1 MKVGKLIHTI
11 TFYTTKYIDNGNGT
25 GSNELIELRKVKCS
39 IEDITYKD
47 IQEGKR
53 KDIERTLKVH
63 THYFKE
69 FDTKGMKAKINEA
82 LSDSNETE
90 TKSQA
95 PDKRSLSGIASEALS
110 DSNEDNIYEVIY
122 RENVSYKNT
131 ECIFTIKKLVN
142 NKKSNNRE

>member
-11 TFYTTKYIDNGNGT
+11 TFYRTKYIDNGNGT

-47 IQEGKR
+47 IQQGKR
-53 KDIERTLKVH
+53 KDLERTLKVH

-69 FDTKGMKAKINEA
+69 FDTKGMMAKINR
-82 LSDSNETE
+82 ET
-90 TKSQA
+90 
-95 PDKRSLSGIASEALS
+95 D
-110 DSNEDNIYEVIY
+110 IYEVINM
-122 RENVSYKNT
+122 ENVSYKNT

-142 NKKSNNRE
+142 NKKSDNRE

>member
-11 TFYTTKYIDNGNGT
+11 TFYKSEYTDNGNGT

-47 IQEGKR
+47 IQQGKR
-53 KDIERTLKVH
+53 KDLERTLKVH

-69 FDTKGMKAKINEA
+69 FDTKGMMAKIN
-82 LSDSNETE
+82 
-90 TKSQA
+90 
-95 PDKRSLSGIASEALS
+95 
-110 DSNEDNIYEVIY
+110 NEDDIYEVIY

-131 ECIFTIKKLVN
+131 ECIFTIKKLLN
-142 NKKSNNRE
+142 NKKTKE

>member
-11 TFYTTKYIDNGNGT
+11 TFYRTKYIDNGNGT

-47 IQEGKR
+47 IQQGKR
-53 KDIERTLKVH
+53 KDLERTLKVH

-69 FDTKGMKAKINEA
+69 FDTKGMMAKINREN
-82 LSDSNETE
+82 D
-90 TKSQA
+90 
-95 PDKRSLSGIASEALS
+95 
-110 DSNEDNIYEVIY
+110 IYEVINM
-122 RENVSYKNT
+122 ENVSYKNI

-142 NKKSNNRE
+142 NKKADNRE

>member
-39 IEDITYKD
+39 IKDITYKD
-47 IQEGKR
+47 IQQGKR
-53 KDIERTLKVH
+53 KDLERTLKVH

-69 FDTKGMKAKINEA
+69 FDAKGMYVKIN
-82 LSDSNETE
+82 N
-90 TKSQA
+90 
-95 PDKRSLSGIASEALS
+95 DKDL
-110 DSNEDNIYEVIY
+110 YEVIY
-122 RENVSYKNT
+122 RENVSYKNI

-142 NKKSNNRE
+142 NKKSDNRE

>member
-47 IQEGKR
+47 IQQGKR
-53 KDIERTLKVH
+53 KDLERTLKVH

-69 FDTKGMKAKINEA
+69 FDTKGMMAKIN
-82 LSDSNETE
+82 TG
-90 TKSQA
+90 TKSRA
-95 PDKRSLSGIASEALS
+95 SVLTNTDAISEALS
-110 DSNEDNIYEVIY
+110 DNNEDDIYEVIY
-122 RENVSYKNT
+122 RENVSYKNI

-142 NKKSNNRE
+142 NKKSDNRE

>member
-47 IQEGKR
+47 IQQGKR
-53 KDIERTLKVH
+53 KDLERTLKVH

-69 FDTKGMKAKINEA
+69 FDTKGMMAKIN
-82 LSDSNETE
+82 TG
-90 TKSQA
+90 TKSRA
-95 PDKRSLSGIASEALS
+95 SVLTNTDAISEALS
-110 DSNEDNIYEVIY
+110 DNNKDDIYEVIY
-122 RENVSYKNT
+122 RENVSYKNI

-142 NKKSNNRE
+142 NKKSDNRE

>member
-11 TFYTTKYIDNGNGT
+11 TFYRTKYIDNGNGT

-47 IQEGKR
+47 IQQGKR
-53 KDIERTLKVH
+53 NDLTRTLKVH

-69 FDTKGMKAKINEA
+69 FDTKGMMAKIN
-82 LSDSNETE
+82 
-90 TKSQA
+90 
-95 PDKRSLSGIASEALS
+95 
-110 DSNEDNIYEVIY
+110 NEDDIYEVIY

-142 NKKSNNRE
+142 NKKTKE

>member
-1 MKVGKLIHTI
+1 MKVGKLVHTI

-47 IQEGKR
+47 ILLGKR
-53 KDIERTLKVH
+53 KDLERTLKVH

-69 FDTKGMKAKINEA
+69 FDTKGMMAKIN
-82 LSDSNETE
+82 TG
-90 TKSQA
+90 TKSRA
-95 PDKRSLSGIASEALS
+95 SVLTNTDAISEALS
-110 DSNEDNIYEVIY
+110 DNNEDDIYEVIY

-142 NKKSNNRE
+142 NKKTKE

>member
-47 IQEGKR
+47 ILLGKR
-53 KDIERTLKVH
+53 KDLERTLKVH

-69 FDTKGMKAKINEA
+69 FDTKGMMAKIN
-82 LSDSNETE
+82 TG
-90 TKSQA
+90 TKSRA
-95 PDKRSLSGIASEALS
+95 SVLTNTDAISEALS
-110 DSNEDNIYEVIY
+110 DNNEE
-122 RENVSYKNT
+122 
-131 ECIFTIKKLVN
+131 
-142 NKKSNNRE
+142 

>member
-11 TFYTTKYIDNGNGT
+11 TFYISEYVDNKNGT
-25 GSNELIELRKVKCS
+25 GKTQLKELRKVKCS

-47 IQEGKR
+47 IQQGKR
-53 KDIERTLKVH
+53 KDLERTLKVH

-69 FDTKGMKAKINEA
+69 FDAKGMMAKIN
-82 LSDSNETE
+82 TG
-90 TKSQA
+90 TKSRA
-95 PDKRSLSGIASEALS
+95 SVLTNTDAISEALS
-110 DSNEDNIYEVIY
+110 DNNEDDIYEVIY

-142 NKKSNNRE
+142 NKKSDNRE